1 MATEIKVPVL
11 PESVSDATIASWH
24 KKVGDAVAR
33 DENIVDLE
41 TDKVVLEV
49 PAPVAGV
56 LKEVKV
62 QAGTTVTSDQL
73 LAITEAR
80 EASSE
85 VLGLTTCNSGVMAAP
100 VGLLHEDGLRLRV
113 MGGAGAYRYR
123 TGNVPG
129 GVNAAATVS
138 AELMVGYRFSLA
150 GTFITTYVGGHVE
163 NQSLATADPGH
174 AAQGTEA
181 GIKLALELYRRFTPR
196 IFVTASASV
205 STVHDAHYAR
215 ATVGYEFADTFAL
228 GIEAAVNG
236 DARYDE
242 PRAGV
247 FVQSNLGSTGFTLA
261 GGMLSNSDKGDGYY
275 GTLSV
280 HAIY

>member
-1 MATEIKVPVL
+1 MTSGASRPLGAAALLT
-11 PESVSDATIASWH
+11 ATILCCIPARGADSTVRPDLSPRMH
-24 KKVGDAVAR
+24 PFRERLLFFAGADVAR
-33 DENIVDLE
+33 DS
-41 TDKVVLEV
+41 TY
-49 PAPVAGV
+49 GW
-56 LKEVKV
+56 
-62 QAGTTVTSDQL
+62 T
-73 LAITEAR
+73 
-80 EASSE
+80 
-85 VLGLTTCNSGVMAAP
+85 GLVAAP